1 MEDDDAYLSPTEV
14 IWSLLGSL
22 PQPALPLSNQPTPQS
37 PSLPKASPDNDAKL
51 ESPSSCRVFMRVDQ
65 IDYLPIQDV

>member
-1 MEDDDAYLSPTEV
+1 MEDDDAYLSPSKI

-22 PQPALPLSNQPTPQS
+22 PQPALPLSNQLTPQS
-37 PSLPKASPDNDAKL
+37 PSLPKASPNNDAKP

-65 IDYLPIQDV
+65 IDRLPIPDV